1 MPEIRS
7 EENIYFRFRKRANEK
22 SEKEQFKSRDKAFEQ
37 FYIRDIK
44 ISASSLKDYESG
56 KTVPSPDTVLAMA
69 EVYGTPELKWMHCA
83 KDWPIGKRIMKTDD
97 EIGEDEL
104 KDTYFEL
111 AGSFHKVTE
120 IERQLRTIME
130 DGKISEEEVPL
141 MRDII
146 RVMDRIAENAK
157 DLKIWMEREGHS
169 ITES

>member
-1 MPEIRS
+1 MLEIDA
-7 EENIYFRFRKRANEK
+7 EETIYLRCRKRANEI
-22 SEKEQFKSRDKAFEQ
+22 SENGQFKSRDKAFEQ
-37 FYIRDIK
+37 FHIRDIK

-56 KTVPSPDTVLAMA
+56 KTVPSPKTVLAMA
-69 EVYGTPELKWMHCA
+69 DVYGTPELKWLYCA
-83 KDWPIGKRIMKTDD
+83 KDCPIGKRIMKTDE

-120 IERQLRTIME
+120 IERQLRAIME

-146 RVMDRIAENAK
+146 RVMDRITENTK
-157 DLKIWMEREGHS
+157 DLKIWMEREGYS

>member
-1 MPEIRS
+1 MPEIKF
-7 EENIYFRFRKRANEK
+7 EDNIYFRCRKRANEK
-22 SEKEQFKSRDKAFEQ
+22 SENELFKSRDKAFEQ
-37 FYIRDIK
+37 FYIRDVK

-56 KTVPSPDTVLAMA
+56 KTIPSPDTVLAMA

-83 KDWPIGKRIMKTDD
+83 KDCPIGKRIMKTDD

-104 KDTYFEL
+104 KDTDFEL

-130 DGKISEEEVPL
+130 DGKISDEEVPL

>member
-1 MPEIRS
+1 
-7 EENIYFRFRKRANEK
+7 
-22 SEKEQFKSRDKAFEQ
+22 
-37 FYIRDIK
+37 
-44 ISASSLKDYESG
+44 
-56 KTVPSPDTVLAMA
+56 
-69 EVYGTPELKWMHCA
+69 
-83 KDWPIGKRIMKTDD
+83 MKTDD

-130 DGKISEEEVPL
+130 DGKISDEEVPL